1 MTAVQVTIDTT
12 QPIRLKNRDLID
24 FERVTGKS
32 FVDEMTG
39 LEKLK
44 EALKETAKE
53 LKDAELTKLKEAGGT
68 PDWLTMTALLWVL
81 GRRNN
86 PVFTFEDAL
95 DADVDQQQLISL
107 ITLIAD
113 PTAPADT
120 TAT

>member
-1 MTAVQVTIDTT
+1 MTAVQATIDTT

-39 LEKLK
+39 LE
-44 EALKETAKE
+44 
-53 LKDAELTKLKEAGGT
+53 KLKEAGGT